1 MRKVLQSVTALA
13 VCASTVVAAQAAPKQ
28 VVVVGRAGFHPAN
41 ARYERGL
48 HQSSFNRRRS
58 NSCTQRFQT
67 AAKSAKVSG
76 DVVSAM
82 RGILKTAEANGYK
95 TGLVTT
101 NDVTSDAALFYDI
114 PASSSDVAADLVKT
128 SGFDFLAGGG
138 RSKFVPSAGTTG
150 TNHANSIKTAGG
162 TTLMDADAIQSA
174 AEVKGRVLALQANES
189 LSYATDADS
198 STEAGLGDLASLAM
212 TTLAGDSGNTPYF
225 LVVHDANLLKAVTA
239 KDTPAVFGQ
248 LSALDGIIAE
258 AISVRDAKDKPADM
272 GLAFFSTGA
281 SMDLKYTS
289 ETPSERSNA
298 IFIASKLPTSMPK
311 QRRA

>member
-1 MRKVLQSVTALA
+1 
-13 VCASTVVAAQAAPKQ
+13 
-28 VVVVGRAGFHPAN
+28 
-41 ARYERGL
+41 
-48 HQSSFNRRRS
+48 
-58 NSCTQRFQT
+58 
-67 AAKSAKVSG
+67 
-76 DVVSAM
+76 
-82 RGILKTAEANGYK
+82 
-95 TGLVTT
+95 
-101 NDVTSDAALFYDI
+101 
-114 PASSSDVAADLVKT
+114 
-128 SGFDFLAGGG
+128 
-138 RSKFVPSAGTTG
+138 
-150 TNHANSIKTAGG
+150 
-162 TTLMDADAIQSA
+162 MDADAIQSA

-212 TTLAGDSGNTPYF
+212 TTLAGDSGDTPYF

-298 IFIASKLPTSMPK
+298 IFIASKLPTSYAKATSSLKGATAESFTEFATEYGNWKPSESTRSSVIAGTMTGEEAV
-311 QRRA
+311 RASYESAIGLAYETKTVEPMAYVLGIDADDVVKNIATIASTKTK